1 MFLEIGLIVCGG
13 KFTMII
19 DWANYKIISKI
30 VYYGP
35 AMSGKTTTVKA
46 LLKKFGCDSD
56 LQSIETTSGRTL
68 FFDFGNLTF
77 KNGDW
82 TIIANLW
89 TATGQDYYY
98 STRESVL
105 LGVDGVI
112 FVADAT
118 PDRRK
123 HNISS
128 WNELLFLLGKQFLT
142 EIPVIIALNKVDLSN
157 ALSEDELLKQ
167 LNLNS
172 SGIEVF
178 STVAKDGTNVD
189 APLRCLLKKIF
200 SKRK

>member
-1 MFLEIGLIVCGG
+1 
-13 KFTMII
+13 MII

-46 LLKKFGCDSD
+46 LLKKFGCKSD

-82 TIIANLW
+82 TIIVNLW

-118 PDRRK
+118 RDRRK

-128 WNELLFLLGKQFLT
+128 WNELLFLLGKRFLI
-142 EIPVIIALNKVDLSN
+142 EIPVVIALNKVDLPN
-157 ALSEDELLKQ
+157 ALSEDELVKQ

-172 SGIEVF
+172 SSIEVF
-178 STVAKDGTNVD
+178 STVAKDGINVD
-189 APLRCLLKKIF
+189 APLRCLLKKMF

>member
-1 MFLEIGLIVCGG
+1 MGVIM
-13 KFTMII
+13 MII
-19 DWANYKIISKI
+19 DWTNYKIISKV

-46 LLKKFGCDSD
+46 LLKKFGSESN
-56 LQSIETTSGRTL
+56 LQSIETTCGRTL
-68 FFDFGNLTF
+68 FFDFGNLVF

-82 TIIANLW
+82 TIIVNLW

-118 PDRRK
+118 STRKK
-123 HNISS
+123 HNLSS
-128 WNELLFLLGKQFLT
+128 WNELLILLGKNFLK
-142 EIPVIIALNKVDLSN
+142 EIPVVIALNKVDLPN
-157 ALSEDELLKQ
+157 ALSVTELETL
-167 LNLNS
+167 LNINS
-172 SGIEVF
+172 SSIEIF
-178 STVAKDGTNVD
+178 STIAKEGTNVD

-200 SKRK
+200 SQRK